1 MWIFNAAPL
10 VDVHTLISWLG
21 DGCFDLIC
29 ILAVLVFLLYSSV
42 NPSATDLW
50 QSLQDYFNDSAI
62 QFDYGSVSS
71 SNNPRVE
78 LTIHYRS
85 SGFYYSSG

>member
-1 MWIFNAAPL
+1 MP
-10 VDVHTLISWLG
+10 VLIR
-21 DGCFDLIC
+21 

-62 QFDYGSVSS
+62 QFDYDSG
-71 SNNPRVE
+71 PA
-78 LTIHYRS
+78 LTILALS
-85 SGFYYSSG
+85 